1 MPEFGLPASPVATP
15 INSCGGRSHV
25 APLSLSLFALP
36 GIPLVE
42 PGDDI
47 AALIAE
53 GIAHANEA
61 LRDGD
66 VVVIAQKVVSKSE
79 NRFFV
84 LDEVTPSEKALGLAR
99 ETDKDARL
107 VELILSESDRI
118 LRYRQGVLI
127 VVHRLGFVLANAGI
141 DRSNVGPEK
150 EGERVLLL
158 PEDPNASCE
167 RIRQGLHDL
176 GGATVAVVMNDSL
189 GRAWRNGT
197 TGVAL
202 GSSGLPALMDIRG
215 REDLFG
221 RPLEVTQIGLADEIA
236 SAASLL
242 QGQADEGTPFVV
254 VRGMTFSG
262 SPTDAGAL
270 IRDSQEDLFR

>member
-1 MPEFGLPASPVATP
+1 M
-15 INSCGGRSHV
+15 

-36 GIPLVE
+36 GVPLVE

-53 GIAHANEA
+53 GIAHANES

-107 VELILSESDRI
+107 VELILSESDRV

-176 GGATVAVVMNDSL
+176 GGATVAVVINDSL

-262 SPTDAGAL
+262 SPTNAGAL
-270 IRDSQEDLFR
+270 IRDSEEDLFR

>member
-1 MPEFGLPASPVATP
+1 M
-15 INSCGGRSHV
+15 

-42 PGDDI
+42 PGDDL

-53 GIAHANEA
+53 GIARANES

-79 NRFFV
+79 NRFFL

-107 VELILSESDRI
+107 VELILSESDRV

-167 RIRQGLHDL
+167 RIRHGLHDL

-270 IRDSQEDLFR
+270 IRDSEEDLFR

>member
-1 MPEFGLPASPVATP
+1 M
-15 INSCGGRSHV
+15 

-42 PGDDI
+42 PGDDL

-53 GIAHANEA
+53 GIARANES

-79 NRFFV
+79 NRFFL

-107 VELILSESDRI
+107 VELILSESDRV

-167 RIRQGLHDL
+167 RIRRGLHDL

-270 IRDSQEDLFR
+270 IRDSEEDLFR